1 MRYTKITFIA
11 FLIFSCGQRT
21 ITDQLEKERI
31 EIEIENEI
39 ANDKNKLIVLVK
51 VAGQTDLIKVIEQ
64 NWPDDIETT
73 YNVLKN
79 QRGQIIYLGEFPTS
93 ESGDWSL
100 GLKHYFGDNGK
111 LIAFEKRL
119 SYFNE
124 DCTDGAVIETTI
136 ELYDNDFKVAKTSK
150 TQTDKNGKEL
160 KVKDCGHAYNWDI
173 DKRGTVTEL
182 VQLKKI
188 SV

>member
-1 MRYTKITFIA
+1 MRYTTIIFIA
-11 FLIFSCGQRT
+11 FLTFSCGQRT
-21 ITDQLEKERI
+21 LTDQLEKERI
-31 EIEIENEI
+31 EIENKI
-39 ANDKNKLIVLVK
+39 ANDKNKLVVLVK
-51 VAGQTDLIKVIEQ
+51 VTGQTDLIKVIEQ

-73 YNVLKN
+73 YNILKN

-119 SYFNE
+119 SYFNV
-124 DCTDGAVIETTI
+124 DCTDGAVIETII

-150 TQTDKNGKEL
+150 TQTDNNGKEL
-160 KVKDCGHAYNWDI
+160 KVKDCEHAYNWDI